1 MPEVLSTYRLQL
13 RPPAPDGSHPGCTF
27 DDAAAL
33 VPHLA
38 DLGVSH
44 LYCSP
49 YLQAAPGSAHGYD
62 VVDHSRVNAE
72 LGGGDGHA
80 RLVAACREAGLG
92 MVLDIVPN
100 HMSVAEPESL
110 NSRWWALLRDGPDSE
125 AGGWFDVE
133 TCLGGTA
140 DVLVPVLGDPLGDC
154 LARGEITVRR
164 DPDLGRVVRY
174 FDHVLPVHG
183 GTDASDDDVQGV
195 LDAQHY
201 RLCHWRLASEELNY
215 RRFFDVTTLAGIR
228 VEDDEVFDASHAVVV
243 QQVRD
248 GVLDGLRV
256 DHPDGLA
263 DPEGYLERLA
273 EQTDGT
279 WVVVEKILEAHVPR
293 PEAEHGPAGT
303 GGGGGEELPS
313 TWRTA
318 GTTGYDTLNRLT
330 GLLVDPAGE
339 EPLTRLYGEVTGE
352 ETSWPAVVDRAKLQV
367 LSDVLSAEVG
377 RLTDLLA
384 TVARGDVVLRDSSRR
399 ALRQALVALLAEMP
413 VYRAYVRP
421 GHPVP
426 QESRRLLQA
435 AVDAAVARVP
445 HVGRELRLLA
455 PMLLDEGL
463 PHPADGVDGEV
474 GAGFLEELV
483 VRFQQVCGPVMAKGV
498 EDTAFY
504 RYLRLTA
511 LNEVGGDPGRFGVD
525 VATWHEA
532 CAAAQRDWPRAMTT
546 LSTHDT
552 KRTEDVR
559 ARLAVLSEVPQQWGD
574 AVVRWSAAAQRYR
587 AESPAGPVPSRLDTY
602 LLWQTLVG
610 AWPISA
616 DRAVAYALKAAREAK
631 LRTAWVD
638 GDDAYDAG
646 LETFV
651 RALLADEGLV
661 AGVERFVTD
670 VVAEPGRS
678 NALAQKLL
686 QLTAPGV
693 PDVYQGTEVEDLSL
707 VDPDNRRPV
716 DWDRRRELA
725 GHAGRWADD
734 ERLRDGG
741 GLTRTRLVREAL
753 RLRRE
758 RPDLLGPDASYRA
771 LDVQGPAADHVVASL
786 RGAEAGGAVSVA
798 VRLPVG
804 LAARAGG
811 GDVGAG
817 LAGTRVPLPS
827 VGWWE
832 DRVSGSSV
840 LVEGEASVSAAWALG
855 EQPVA
860 LLVQT
865 QGPSR

>member
-1 MPEVLSTYRLQL
+1 MLGVAEVLSTYRLQL

-62 VVDHSRVNAE
+62 VVDHSRLNAE
-72 LGGGDGHA
+72 LGGDDGHA
-80 RLVAACREAGLG
+80 RLVAACRAHGLG
-92 MVLDIVPN
+92 IVLDIVPN
-100 HMSVAEPESL
+100 HVSVAEPESL
-110 NSRWWALLRDGPDSE
+110 NARWWALLRDGQDSE
-125 AGGWFDVE
+125 AARWFDVRPAPAE
-133 TCLGGTA
+133 
-140 DVLVPVLGDPLGDC
+140 VMVPVLGDPLGDC
-154 LARGEITVRR
+154 LGRGEITVEQ
-164 DPDLGRVVRY
+164 DPALGRVARY
-174 FDHVLPVHG
+174 FEHVLPVRP
-183 GTDASDDDVQGV
+183 GTTAPDDDVVGV
-195 LDAQHY
+195 LSEQHY
-201 RLCHWRLASEELNY
+201 RLCHWRLASEELTY

-228 VEDDEVFDASHAVVV
+228 VEDDEVFDASHALVV

-248 GVLDGLRV
+248 GVLDGLRI

-293 PEAEHGPAGT
+293 PEAEHGPSGT
-303 GGGGGEELPS
+303 EGGEELPS

-352 ETSWPAVVDRAKLQV
+352 ETSWPAVVDRAKSQV
-367 LSDVLSAEVG
+367 LSDVLSSEVG
-377 RLTDLLA
+377 WLTDVLA
-384 TVARGDVVLRDSSRR
+384 DVAAADLVLRDSSRR
-399 ALRQALVALLAEMP
+399 ALRQALVALLTEMP

-426 QESRRLLQA
+426 QESRRLVQA
-435 AVDAAVARVP
+435 AADAAVARVP
-445 HVGRELRLLA
+445 HVEREVRAVAALV
-455 PMLLDEGL
+455 LDEGL
-463 PHPADGVDGEV
+463 PHPALDAEQREPPL
-474 GAGFLEELV
+474 AELV

-504 RYLRLTA
+504 RYLRLAA

-532 CAAAQRDWPRAMTT
+532 CAAAQRDWPHAMTT

-552 KRTEDVR
+552 KRGEDVR
-559 ARLAVLSEVPQQWGD
+559 ARLAVLSEVPRAWGD
-574 AVVRWSAAAQRYR
+574 AVVRWSAAAQRHR
-587 AESPAGPVPSRLDTY
+587 TDSPAGPVPSGLDTY

-651 RALLADEGLV
+651 RAVLADDGLV
-661 AGVERFVTD
+661 ADVERFVTD

-693 PDVYQGTEVEDLSL
+693 PDVYQGSEVEDLSL

-725 GHAGRWADD
+725 GHAARWADD
-734 ERLRDGG
+734 ERPRDRG

-758 RPDLLGPDASYRA
+758 RPDLLGPGASYRA
-771 LDVQGPAADHVVASL
+771 LDVQGPAADHVVASV
-786 RGAEAGGAVSVA
+786 RGEEAGGAVSVA

-804 LAARAGG
+804 LAARAAG
-811 GDVGAG
+811 GDAGAG
-817 LAGTRVPLPS
+817 LEGARVPLPS
-827 VGWWE
+827 LGWWE

-840 LVEGEASVSAAWALG
+840 LVEGEPSVSAAWALG
-855 EQPVA
+855 QQPVA
-860 LLVQT
+860 LLVRT